1 MKSDLNNMRT
11 LILSDEDT
19 FFELLEKFYR
29 QIKAEDQEE
38 YMTEKETMKLLGISS
53 KSTLFQYR
61 SNGLPY
67 YQIGKRVILYKRSE
81 VVQFIESHK
90 VQGFSWKPKKK

>member
-1 MKSDLNNMRT
+1 MIGDLNNMRT
-11 LILSDEDT
+11 LILSDEET
-19 FFELLEKFYR
+19 FFKLLEKFY
-29 QIKAEDQEE
+29 QQLKSKDEVEE
-38 YMTEKETMKLLGISS
+38 FYTEKEAMQLLGISS

-81 VVQFIESHK
+81 VIDFINLHK
-90 VQGFSWKPKKK
+90 VSGH

>member
-1 MKSDLNNMRT
+1 MKHPDFNNMRT
-11 LILSDEDT
+11 LILSDEET
-19 FFELLEKFYR
+19 LFELLNRFYK
-29 QIKAEDQEE
+29 QIKAEEKDE

-67 YQIGKRVILYKRSE
+67 YQIGRRVILYKRSE
-81 VVQFIESHK
+81 VVQFIESYK
-90 VQGFSWKPKKK
+90 VHGF

>member
-1 MKSDLNNMRT
+1 MIEDFSNMRT

-19 FFELLEKFYR
+19 FFKLLEKFYK
-29 QIKAEDQEE
+29 QLQSKDEVEE
-38 YMTEKETMKLLGISS
+38 FMTEKETMKLLGISS

-81 VVQFIESHK
+81 VIGFIEKHK
-90 VQGFSWKPKKK
+90 VSGF